1 MINNLGKIHG
11 SLVNG
16 RSSIKIDSSNVDIT
30 GNLLTK
36 GIINFSLTNEEL
48 ASADPSGILSRFDS
62 LDNRLN
68 TLLTSNNDACFN
80 NVDVSGSLNVQGEKV
95 MTVPALDICGN
106 DLSANTT
113 YEITTGPVGNI
124 NNISFVKKTIFQA
137 SFPSQTSL
145 KVINNRNGNPY
156 ILGNNY
162 SSNGAIIENNNN
174 SSPPFLWNVHYD
186 VGPSAQGN
194 NGPLVFTCRR
204 SGYYKI
210 NVDGTVR
217 DETSNQPTDFHEL
230 FVYHHRGATETVI
243 ARSRGGES
251 APQQGSYYSRQAL
264 GMNFIYLL
272 QIGDALD
279 IRVESPLRGGE
290 IYDRFYLENGTIT
303 INVVSL

>member
-113 YEITTGPVGNI
+113 YEITTGPVGSI

-145 KVINNRNGNPY
+145 TVINNTENNPY

-162 SSNGAIIENNNN
+162 SSDGAVTENNNN
-174 SSPPFLWNVHYD
+174 GSPPFLWNVHYD

-217 DETSNQPTDFHEL
+217 DRGTGIPTDYHQL

-243 ARSRGGES
+243 AHSRGGES
-251 APQQGSYYSRQAL
+251 DPRQGSYYSRQAL

-279 IRVESPLRGGE
+279 IRVAAPRRGGE
-290 IYDRFYLENGTIT
+290 VYDQFHLDNGTIT